1 VTTWL
6 DSTHYKIKFACLTSP
21 IELQNIEVSVSGLIC
36 ENGFIQSSYTAQ
48 TKLDIDMVGPEL
60 LTTDLSSLLIAEA
73 SVNQPLT
80 VQLTFNQ
87 ECDTTVLPQ
96 INFIGLINPAVTFSL
111 SAQSGWVSGSV
122 YNAVFTVSDNNDD
135 AQNLQINI
143 FNVFD
148 QSGNAMN
155 LTTVNNSLTI

>member
-1 VTTWL
+1 
-6 DSTHYKIKFACLTSP
+6 
-21 IELQNIEVSVSGLIC
+21 
-36 ENGFIQSSYTAQ
+36 
-48 TKLDIDMVGPEL
+48 
-60 LTTDLSSLLIAEA
+60 LLIAEA